1 MSDDESLLPHSLS
14 HEEDDDVEVAPATA
28 AAAKKALSAWHE
40 GLEAKIAAAG
50 KSMHALITE
59 IIVPNPNVRIFS
71 GKETPMSVVRTTG
84 STRAAAKKN
93 PDLFTG
99 NVFDMLVAGRIGD
112 TNAYRYGYVKGGPPD
127 VVANFTPIA
136 EGQLGHFHDPNVDF
150 KKFAMDTSHDQ
161 ATLVKLR
168 APNGTE
174 FSFPRYDEC
183 YVISSVRKSEKPR
196 GSSKAPRKTK
206 KDAVVS
212 TPLSEL
218 VAQSRVY
225 LTRLQAAPSLTG
237 VPVIFERGP
246 HFDALRKALGT
257 ERFPAM
263 RSETVD
269 GPRSVPPTFG
279 LNVAKALELHMNLVL
294 VNLPP
299 SPDDGGGEAASEFR
313 HVYGQQLTKLD
324 RAKSGATWDTET
336 LVHAILVSRM
346 IPQFYTTPAV
356 RVLAERGHA
365 LSEKSIG
372 TFFSDFVQSDRSAS
386 HCASTILQYA
396 MACQVMAELVLVQHP
411 LLKLAVALIAF
422 ASQIYK
428 LGSIGTARFDA
439 GDVDAPVLTCA
450 LTGTAIVPGEAFYVI
465 HARSRPTEALP
476 VGQEMIAVVA
486 TRCFTAEVP
495 LFVVRAHCSED
506 VVARSSV
513 HSLLLAKSRRRAAA
527 ATAHGHYLRPC
538 RACCSCACC

>member
-1 MSDDESLLPHSLS
+1 MSDDEESLLPHSLS
-14 HEEDDDVEVAPATA
+14 NEKEDDDEDDEVGA
-28 AAAKKALSAWHE
+28 AAPDGDTTKKTLSAYHE
-40 GLEAKIAAAG
+40 GLETKIAAAG
-50 KSMHALITE
+50 KSMHKLITA
-59 IIVPNPNVRIFS
+59 IIVPNPNVRIFN
-71 GKETPMSVVRTTG
+71 GKETPMSIVRTTG

-127 VVANFTPIA
+127 VVSSFTPIA
-136 EGQLGHFHDPNVDF
+136 EGQLGHFHDPNLDF

-196 GSSKAPRKTK
+196 RGSKIPRKTK
-206 KDAVVS
+206 KDAVAS
-212 TPLSEL
+212 TPLSTL
-218 VAQSRVY
+218 VDQSGAY
-225 LTRLQAAPSLTG
+225 LTRLQAAPTLTG
-237 VPVIFERGP
+237 VPVILERGP
-246 HFDALRKALGT
+246 HFDALRKAFGA

-279 LNVAKALELHMNLVL
+279 LDVAKALELHMNLVL
-294 VNLPP
+294 ANLPQ
-299 SPDDGGGEAASEFR
+299 SDGEAASAAAFR
-313 HVYGQQLTKLD
+313 HSYAKPLTRLEKAR
-324 RAKSGATWDTET
+324 RADTWETET

-346 IPQFYTTPAV
+346 IPQVYTTPAV

-372 TFFSDFVQSDRSAS
+372 TFFSDFVQSDRSAAR
-386 HCASTILQYA
+386 CASTILQYA
-396 MACQVMAELVLVQHP
+396 IACQVMAELVAVQHP

-422 ASQIYK
+422 AAQIYK
-428 LGSIGTARFDA
+428 LVGISTARFD
-439 GDVDAPVLTCA
+439 VDDENPPVLTCA
-450 LTGTAIVPGEAFYVI
+450 FTGTAIVPGQEFFVI

-486 TRCFTAEVP
+486 MRCFTTEIP
-495 LFVVRAHCSED
+495 LFIV
-506 VVARSSV
+506 
-513 HSLLLAKSRRRAAA
+513 RRRRRRRR
-527 ATAHGHYLRPC
+527 TVIHSFTLF
-538 RACCSCACC
+538 S